1 MCVCKKS
8 YNTWNTISV
17 TEDEDHGDSIE
28 EVLCLHMRQVMPYI
42 VYKAL
47 NRKRDDSI
55 EVREYANLVGM
66 TCAERMLL
74 YRSPPITTS
83 SDDDDDDD
91 DDDDWFSL
99 R

>member
-1 MCVCKKS
+1 VCVCKKS

-91 DDDDWFSL
+91 DDDD
-99 R
+99 